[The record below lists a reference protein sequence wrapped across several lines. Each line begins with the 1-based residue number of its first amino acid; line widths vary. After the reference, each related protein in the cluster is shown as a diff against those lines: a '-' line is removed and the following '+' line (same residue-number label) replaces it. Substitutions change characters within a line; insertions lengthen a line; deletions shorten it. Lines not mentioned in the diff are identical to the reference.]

1 MKRILAGFVICLAL
15 VLVYRSCERSGKN
28 PAEIQSESALIVS
41 QIEQVSKLVV
51 TEGHFAEVF
60 SYADSRE
67 LFGPFFTA
75 DKRALVVV
83 NARAT
88 VSYDLSKLS
97 YRLDSVTRTLYI
109 EQLPEPEIRIEPDI
123 EYYDVSADYFNPFE
137 AEDYNKVKSKVVASI
152 ERKIENSTLKSNA
165 RNRLL
170 SELAEFY
177 VLTRSLGWTL
187 VYKDQKLE
195 SMPSPSRD
203 LFLD

>member
-1 MKRILAGFVICLAL
+1 MKRIVAGFVICLAL
-15 VLVYRSCERSGKN
+15 VLVYRSCEWTGKAT
-28 PAEIQSESALIVS
+28 AEIQSESALITS

-67 LFGPFFTA
+67 LFGPFFTS

-109 EQLPEPEIRIEPDI
+109 EKLPEPEIRIDPDI
-123 EYYDVSADYFNPFE
+123 EYYDVSADYFNPFG

-152 ERKIENSTLKSNA
+152 EQKIESSTLKSNA

-195 SMPSPSRD
+195 SMPSRD

>member
-1 MKRILAGFVICLAL
+1 MKRILTGFAICL
-15 VLVYRSCERSGKN
+15 VLVLIYRSWEWTGKTG
-28 PAEIQSESALIVS
+28 AEVESESALIAS

-67 LFGPFFTA
+67 LFGPLFTA

-88 VSYDLSKLS
+88 VSYDLRALE

-109 EQLPEPEIRIEPDI
+109 ESIPEPEIRIDPDI

-137 AEDYNKVKSKVVASI
+137 AKDYNTVKSKVMASI
-152 ERKIENSTLKSNA
+152 EKKIEASTLKSNA

-195 SMPSPSRD
+195 SMPSRQLLPD
-203 LFLD
+203 

>member
-1 MKRILAGFVICLAL
+1 MKRILAGFAICLAL
-15 VLVYRSCERSGKN
+15 VLIYRSWEWTGKGE
-28 PAEIQSESALIVS
+28 ARVQSESALIAS

-88 VSYDLSKLS
+88 VSYDLSALT

-109 EQLPEPEIRIEPDI
+109 EEIPEPEIRIDPDI

-137 AEDYNKVKSKVVASI
+137 AEDYNRVKSKVIASI
-152 ERKIENSTLKSNA
+152 EKKIENSTLKSNA

-187 VYKDQKLE
+187 VYKNQKLE
-195 SMPSPSRD
+195 TLPSRD
-203 LFLD
+203 LLLD

>member
-1 MKRILAGFVICLAL
+1 MKRIIAGIVILLAL
-15 VLVYRSCERSGKN
+15 ILIYRSCQWSGKTG
-28 PAEIQSESALIVS
+28 AAVQSESALIAS

-75 DKRALVVV
+75 EKRALVVV
-83 NARAT
+83 NARVT
-88 VSYDLSKLS
+88 VSYDLNKLS
-97 YRLDSVTRTLYI
+97 YRLDSVSRTLYI
-109 EQLPEPEIRIEPDI
+109 EKVPEPEVRIDPDI

-137 AEDYNKVKSKVVASI
+137 ADDYNKVKSGVMASI
-152 ERKIENSTLKSNA
+152 EKKIENSTLKRNA
-165 RNRLL
+165 QNRLL

-187 VYKDQKLE
+187 VYQDQTLDT
-195 SMPSPSRD
+195 MPSYD
-203 LFLD
+203 LLRE

>member
-1 MKRILAGFVICLAL
+1 MRRILLGFLICLAL
-15 VLVYRSCERSGKN
+15 VLIYRSWEWTGKAQ
-28 PAEIQSESALIVS
+28 AEVQSESALIAS

-88 VSYDLSKLS
+88 VSYDLSMLT
-97 YRLDSVTRTLYI
+97 YRLDSLTRTLYI
-109 EQLPEPEIRIEPDI
+109 EEIPEPEIRIDPDI

-137 AEDYNKVKSKVVASI
+137 AEDYNRVKAKVIASI
-152 ERKIENSTLKSNA
+152 EKKIENSTLKSNA

-195 SMPSPSRD
+195 SLPSRELLMD
-203 LFLD
+203 

>member
-1 MKRILAGFVICLAL
+1 MRRILLGFLICLAL
-15 VLVYRSCERSGKN
+15 VLIYRSWEWTGK
-28 PAEIQSESALIVS
+28 AQTEVQSESALIAS

-88 VSYDLSKLS
+88 VSYDLSMLT
-97 YRLDSVTRTLYI
+97 YRLDSLTRTLYI
-109 EQLPEPEIRIEPDI
+109 EEIPEPEIRIDPDI

-137 AEDYNKVKSKVVASI
+137 AEDYNRVKAKVIAAI
-152 ERKIENSTLKSNA
+152 EKKIENSTLKSNA

-195 SMPSPSRD
+195 SLPSRELLMD
-203 LFLD
+203 

>member
-1 MKRILAGFVICLAL
+1 MKRIIAGILIVLAL
-15 VLVYRSCERSGKN
+15 VLVYRSCQWTGK
-28 PAEIQSESALIVS
+28 ADSEITAESALIAS

-75 DKRALVVV
+75 EKRALVVV
-83 NARAT
+83 NARVT
-88 VSYDLSKLS
+88 VSYDLGELS
-97 YRLDSVTRTLYI
+97 YRLDSLNRTLYI
-109 EQLPEPEIRIEPDI
+109 EKIPEPEIRIDPDI

-137 AEDYNKVKSKVVASI
+137 AEDYNKVKSKVIASI
-152 ERKIENSTLKSNA
+152 EKKIEDSTLKSNA

-187 VYKDQKLE
+187 VYQDRKLE
-195 SMPSPSRD
+195 AMPSAD
-203 LFLD
+203 LWQN

>member
-1 MKRILAGFVICLAL
+1 MKRIVAGIVICLAL
-15 VLVYRSCERSGKN
+15 IFVYRSCQWREATDSGVR
-28 PAEIQSESALIVS
+28 SESALIAS

-75 DKRALVVV
+75 EKRALVVV
-83 NARAT
+83 NARVT
-88 VSYDLSKLS
+88 VSYDLSRLS
-97 YRLDSVTRTLYI
+97 YRLDSLNRTLYL
-109 EQLPEPEIRIEPDI
+109 EKVPEPEIRIDPDI

-137 AEDYNKVKSKVVASI
+137 AEDYNKVKSRVIASI
-152 ERKIENSTLKSNA
+152 EKKVENSTLRRNA
-165 RNRLL
+165 QNRLL

-187 VYKDQKLE
+187 VYQDQTLH
-195 SMPSPSRD
+195 SMPSPD
-203 LFLD
+203 LLRE

>member
-1 MKRILAGFVICLAL
+1 MKRILAGFAICLAL
-15 VLVYRSCERSGKN
+15 VLIYRSWEWTGKGE
-28 PAEIQSESALIVS
+28 ARVQSESALIAS
-41 QIEQVSKLVV
+41 QIEQVSKLVG

-88 VSYDLSKLS
+88 VSYDLGALT

-109 EQLPEPEIRIEPDI
+109 EEIPEPEIRIDPDI

-137 AEDYNKVKSKVVASI
+137 AEDYNRVKSKVIASI
-152 ERKIENSTLKSNA
+152 EKKIENSTLKSNA
-165 RNRLL
+165 GI
-170 SELAEFY
+170 AC
-177 VLTRSLGWTL
+177 
-187 VYKDQKLE
+187 
-195 SMPSPSRD
+195 
-203 LFLD
+203 

>member
-1 MKRILAGFVICLAL
+1 MICLAL
-15 VLVYRSCERSGKN
+15 VLVYRSCEWTGKAT
-28 PAEIQSESALIVS
+28 AEIQSESALITS

-67 LFGPFFTA
+67 LFGPFFTS

-109 EQLPEPEIRIEPDI
+109 EKLPEPEIRIDPDI
-123 EYYDVSADYFNPFE
+123 EYYDVSADYFNPFG

-152 ERKIENSTLKSNA
+152 EQKIESSTLKSNA

-195 SMPSPSRD
+195 SMPSRD

>member
-1 MKRILAGFVICLAL
+1 MRRILLGFLICLAL
-15 VLVYRSCERSGKN
+15 VLIYRSWEWTGKAQ
-28 PAEIQSESALIVS
+28 AEVQSESALIAS

-88 VSYDLSKLS
+88 VSYDLSMLT
-97 YRLDSVTRTLYI
+97 YRLDSLTRTLYI
-109 EQLPEPEIRIEPDI
+109 EEIPEPEIRIDPDI

-137 AEDYNKVKSKVVASI
+137 AEDYNRVKAKVIAAI
-152 ERKIENSTLKSNA
+152 EKKIENSTLKSNA

-195 SMPSPSRD
+195 SLPSRELLMD
-203 LFLD
+203 

>member
-1 MKRILAGFVICLAL
+1 MKRILAGFAICLAL
-15 VLVYRSCERSGKN
+15 VLIYRSWEWSGKTK
-28 PAEIQSESALIVS
+28 AEIKSESALIAS

-88 VSYDLSKLS
+88 VSYDLSELT

-109 EQLPEPEIRIEPDI
+109 EEIPEPEIRIDPDI
-123 EYYDVSADYFNPFE
+123 EYYDVSADYFNPFG
-137 AEDYNKVKSKVVASI
+137 AEDYNRVKSKVIASI
-152 ERKIENSTLKSNA
+152 EKKIENSTLKSNA

-195 SMPSPSRD
+195 SLPSRD
-203 LFLD
+203 LLLD

>member
-15 VLVYRSCERSGKN
+15 VLVYRSCEWTGKA

-83 NARAT
+83 NARAS

-109 EQLPEPEIRIEPDI
+109 ENLPEPEIRIEPDI

-152 ERKIENSTLKSNA
+152 EKKIENSTLKSNA

-195 SMPSPSRD
+195 SMPSRD
-203 LFLD
+203 LFLE

>member
-1 MKRILAGFVICLAL
+1 MKRIVAGIVICLAL
-15 VLVYRSCERSGKN
+15 ILVYRSCQWHENADSGVR
-28 PAEIQSESALIVS
+28 SESALIAS

-75 DKRALVVV
+75 EKRALVVV
-83 NARAT
+83 NARVT
-88 VSYDLSKLS
+88 VSYDLSQLS
-97 YRLDSVTRTLYI
+97 YRLDSLNRTLYI
-109 EQLPEPEIRIEPDI
+109 EKVPEPEIRIDPDI

-137 AEDYNKVKSKVVASI
+137 AEDYNKVKSRVIASI
-152 ERKIENSTLKSNA
+152 EKKVENSTLRRNA
-165 RNRLL
+165 QNRLL

-187 VYKDQKLE
+187 VYQDRTLQ
-195 SMPSPSRD
+195 SMPSPD
-203 LFLD
+203 LLGN

>member
-1 MKRILAGFVICLAL
+1 MKRIIIGFVICLAL
-15 VLVYRSCERSGKN
+15 VLVYRSCQWTGNSDE
-28 PAEIQSESALIVS
+28 EVISESALIAS
-41 QIEQVSKLVV
+41 QIKQVSKLVV

-83 NARAT
+83 NARVT
-88 VSYDLSKLS
+88 VSYDLSELT
-97 YRLDSVTRTLYI
+97 YRIDSLNRTLYI
-109 EQLPEPEIRIEPDI
+109 EKIPEPEIRIDPDI

-137 AEDYNKVKSKVVASI
+137 AEDYNKVKSKVIASI
-152 ERKIENSTLKSNA
+152 EKKIELSTLKSNA

-187 VYKDQKLE
+187 VYKDRELQRV
-195 SMPSPSRD
+195 PSGD

>member
-1 MKRILAGFVICLAL
+1 MKRIIVGIVICLAL
-15 VLVYRSCERSGKN
+15 VLVYRSCQWTGKTK
-28 PAEIQSESALIVS
+28 AEVTSESALIAS

-88 VSYDLSKLS
+88 VSYDLNKLT
-97 YRLDSVTRTLYI
+97 YRLDSLNRTLYI
-109 EQLPEPEIRIEPDI
+109 EEIPEPEIRIDPDI

-137 AEDYNKVKSKVVASI
+137 AEDYNKVKSKVIESI
-152 ERKIENSTLKSNA
+152 EKKIELSTLKSNA
-165 RNRLL
+165 QNRLL

-187 VYKDQKLE
+187 VYKEQKLE
-195 SMPSPSRD
+195 SLPSRD
-203 LFLD
+203 LFLE

>member
-1 MKRILAGFVICLAL
+1 MRRVIAGFVVCLAL
-15 VLVYRSCERSGKN
+15 VLVYRSCQWSENTREGFT
-28 PAEIQSESALIVS
+28 SESALIAS

-51 TEGHFAEVF
+51 TEGHFSEVF

-83 NARAT
+83 NARVT
-88 VSYDLSKLS
+88 VSYDLSELS
-97 YRLDSVTRTLYI
+97 YRIDSLNKTLYI
-109 EQLPEPEIRIEPDI
+109 EDIPEPEIRIDPDI

-137 AEDYNKVKSKVVASI
+137 AEDYNKVKSRVIASI
-152 ERKIENSTLKSNA
+152 SKKVQMSTLESNA

-170 SELAEFY
+170 SELADFY

-187 VYKDQKLE
+187 VYQDQKLE
-195 SMPSPSRD
+195 SLPSGE
-203 LFLD
+203 LLLD

>member
-15 VLVYRSCERSGKN
+15 VLIYRSWEWSGKTK
-28 PAEIQSESALIVS
+28 AEIKSESALIAS

-88 VSYDLSKLS
+88 VSYDLSELT

-109 EQLPEPEIRIEPDI
+109 EEIPEPEIRIDPDI
-123 EYYDVSADYFNPFE
+123 EYYDVSADYFNPFG
-137 AEDYNKVKSKVVASI
+137 AEDYNRVKSKVIASI
-152 ERKIENSTLKSNA
+152 EKKIENSTLKSNA

-195 SMPSPSRD
+195 SLPSRD
-203 LFLD
+203 LLLD